1 MLRYDKVSPSLQRQ
15 VSDEIFPSQASNGN
29 VPEME
34 MHMAGLKELVQLF
47 GGMDTL
53 DLPTIA
59 FLTG

>member
-1 MLRYDKVSPSLQRQ
+1 M
-15 VSDEIFPSQASNGN
+15 FTSQASNGN
-29 VPEME
+29 IPEME
-34 MHMAGLKELVQLF
+34 MHIAGLKELVQLF

>member
-1 MLRYDKVSPSLQRQ
+1 
-15 VSDEIFPSQASNGN
+15 
-29 VPEME
+29 

-53 DLPTIA
+53 DLPTIG